1 MGQRG
6 ENRHGA
12 GLKEVFQSLGV
23 DVLDVTYVTEVDW
36 LYGALH
42 THNQIEVSAGKANGV
57 DTKGLQT
64 RNQILVDKSAVN
76 HRHDLQHLGAG
87 DSSAIDHLGL
97 HAQPG
102 RHLGGDLAASV
113 HENLSALEA

>member
-12 GLKEVFQSLGV
+12 GLKEVLQSLGV
-23 DVLDVTYVTEVDW
+23 DVLYVTYVTEVDW
-36 LYGALH
+36 LYGAFH
-42 THNQIEVSAGKANGV
+42 THNQIEVSAGKANGI

-87 DSSAIDHLGL
+87 DPAAIDHLSL
-97 HAQPG
+97 HAQFG
-102 RHLGGDLAASV
+102 RHLSGDLATSM
-113 HENLSALEA
+113 HENLSTLEA